1 MPVLTQLKAEKLS
14 KLLLN
19 NVGKPYESLQSSIDE
34 VLRPKDSEVD
44 RLLDEYTQM
53 LMNPILD
60 IKVEQVRECLETL
73 LKNYTKSLYNH
84 IYNSAYNDHCD
95 ISVYNIE
102 NILGEMGMEDYE

>member
-1 MPVLTQLKAEKLS
+1 MPVLTQSKAEKLS
-14 KLLLN
+14 KLLLD

-34 VLRPKDSEVD
+34 VLKPKDSEVNK
-44 RLLDEYTQM
+44 LLNEYTQI

-73 LKNYTKSLYNH
+73 LKNYTKSLHSH
-84 IYNSAYNDHCD
+84 IYNSAYNDHCE

-102 NILGEMGMEDYE
+102 SILSEMGMEDYE